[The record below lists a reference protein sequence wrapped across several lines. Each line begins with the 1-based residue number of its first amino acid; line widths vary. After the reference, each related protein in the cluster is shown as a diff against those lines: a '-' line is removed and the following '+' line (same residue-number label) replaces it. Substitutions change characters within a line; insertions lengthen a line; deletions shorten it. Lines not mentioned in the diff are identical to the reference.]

1 MPSACVETIRGRPLV
16 RRLACAALA
25 GAGVFLAACGSSGA
39 ALPAP
44 GASGLVVVRLWE
56 AKGGPPA
63 MLQSRHVKQV
73 GATFDQL
80 RLEPV
85 VMRLPA
91 SDGVVYIAAADGT
104 YSEQAEVTITLSA
117 PVHFTGVWRGLP
129 LAGRADTATIDHKT
143 HAMEL
148 KGVEVVYA
156 GLTQTTP
163 WAKVLENQAISFGK
177 FDRSASAGET
187 GDHPHS
193 TLAMV
198 AALAALPQPLVLPEF
213 RWARE

>member
-1 MPSACVETIRGRPLV
+1 MPSASATTPSGGRFL
-16 RRLACAALA
+16 RRSACAALA
-25 GAGVFLAACGSSGA
+25 GAGLFLAACGSSGA

-56 AKGGPPA
+56 ANGGAPA
-63 MLQSRHVKQV
+63 LLQSRRVRQV

-80 RLEPV
+80 QLEPV

-91 SDGVVYIAAADGT
+91 SDGVVYIAAESGI
-104 YSEQAEVTITLSA
+104 YSEKAVDTITLSP

-129 LAGRADTATIDHKT
+129 LAGRADTAIIDHRT
-143 HAMEL
+143 HAML
-148 KGVEVVYA
+148 LTGVEVVYA

-177 FDRSASAGET
+177 FDRTTSA

>member
-1 MPSACVETIRGRPLV
+1 MTRSGGALLRRAVTAASAVAL
-16 RRLACAALA
+16 LALA
-25 GAGVFLAACGSSGA
+25 SCGSSGG

-63 MLQSRHVKQV
+63 MLQSRHVRQV
-73 GATFDQL
+73 GSTFDRL
-80 RLEPV
+80 ELEPV

-91 SDGVVYIAAADGT
+91 SDGVVYIAAASGV
-104 YSEQAEVTITLSA
+104 YSEKGVDTIVLSA

-129 LAGRADTATIDHKT
+129 LAGLADTATIDHKT
-143 HAMEL
+143 HAMTL
-148 KGVEVVYA
+148 TGVEVVYA

-163 WAKVLENQAISFGK
+163 WAKVLENQAITFGK
-177 FDRSASAGET
+177 FDRSVSS